1 MMARATYEPGKTA
14 LVVHPGMGPLSAF
27 QAALATAGFTT
38 IVARDLPTAML
49 AITHHYFEVAI
60 VSSRVAEEGDGWA
73 LGGVIRQAFPSAFVA
88 VIAPGTSVIDYQA
101 AINNGL
107 SEIYDRN
114 RPPEE
119 IVAEVAARVLPGP
132 APDAAKDRKPTL
144 Q

>member
-1 MMARATYEPGKTA
+1 MARATYEPGRTA
-14 LVVHPGMGPLSAF
+14 LVVHPDVAALSAL
-27 QAALATAGFTT
+27 QAALAAAGFTA

-49 AITHHYFEVAI
+49 AITHHFFEVAI

-73 LGGVIRQAFPSAFVA
+73 LGGVIRQAFPAAFVA
-88 VIAPGTSVIDYQA
+88 VIAPGTSVADYQA

-114 RPPEE
+114 RPTEE
-119 IVAEVAARVLPGP
+119 IVAEIAARVLPP
-132 APDAAKDRKPTL
+132 ASSPPQARKASL

>member
-1 MMARATYEPGKTA
+1 MVRATYQPGRTA
-14 LVVHPGMGPLSAF
+14 LVVHPDVVSLSAF
-27 QAALATAGFTT
+27 QAALAASGFTT

-49 AITHHYFEVAI
+49 AITHHFFEVAI

-88 VIAPGTSVIDYQA
+88 VLAPGTSVVDYQA

-107 SEIYDRN
+107 NEIYDRT
-114 RPPEE
+114 RRAEE
-119 IVAEVAARVLPGP
+119 IVAEVSARLVTPP
-132 APDAAKDRKPTL
+132 APAASKGRKPTL